1 MSLSI
6 HPFPARMAPDL
17 ALNTL
22 ARLNVGSVVLDPMS
36 GSGTVGQQ
44 AKRLGLTALGFDLDP
59 LAVLISKVS
68 TTPVDDTEIES
79 QSLKLLAAAK
89 SAEPNEVD
97 LPWIDGDADAEA
109 FVEYWFGRRQRDDL
123 RRIAGVLVDPA
134 SIDVSDDVADFL
146 RIALS
151 RIIVTKMQ
159 SASLAQDTSHSRPHR
174 VATKSTYDVFDGFE
188 RSIRVLR
195 KRVIDIPTSGQ
206 VLIRQGD
213 ARDLALVDDTS
224 VDAVLTSPPYLNA
237 IDYMRGHKMS
247 LIWLGH
253 RLRELS
259 TTRSDSIGAERRP
272 DTTFDP
278 AVHLPIK
285 QAMGD
290 LSGLS
295 SRHNGIVDRYVIDL
309 HDMAMEVARVLKPKA
324 MATFVIGN
332 SCLKGVYIQ
341 NSEAL
346 LKAAELAGLTEVE
359 KWERDLPS
367 GSRYLPTP
375 ATGTLS
381 KRMRKEVILR
391 VSKAPIH

>member
-22 ARLNVGSVVLDPMS
+22 AGLSEGSVVLDPMS

-44 AKRLGLTALGFDLDP
+44 AKRLGLTALGFDVDP

-68 TTPVDDTEIES
+68 TTPIDDVEVEC
-79 QSLKLLAAAK
+79 QSLRLVAAAK
-89 SAEPNEVD
+89 SADLDKVH

-109 FVEYWFGRRQRDDL
+109 FLQYWFGERQRDDL
-123 RRIAGVLVDPA
+123 RRIAGVLAAP
-134 SIDVSDDVADFL
+134 SRLDVSDEVADFL

-151 RIIVTKMQ
+151 RIIVTKIQ

-174 VATKSTYDVFDGFE
+174 VATKSAYDVFEGFE
-188 RSIRVLR
+188 RSIKALR
-195 KRVIDIPTSGQ
+195 KRVIDIPASGQ
-206 VLIRQGD
+206 VVIRRGD
-213 ARDLALVDDTS
+213 ARDLVTVDDAS

-247 LIWLGH
+247 LIWLGY
-253 RLRELS
+253 RLSELS
-259 TTRSDSIGAERRP
+259 STRSASIGAERRP
-272 DTTFDP
+272 DTAFDP
-278 AVHLPIK
+278 TVHLPIK
-285 QAMGD
+285 RAMGD
-290 LSGLS
+290 LTGLP
-295 SRHNGIVDRYVIDL
+295 SRHNGMVDRYAIDL
-309 HDMAMEVARVLKPKA
+309 HDMTKEVARVLRPRA
-324 MATFVIGN
+324 LATFVIGN

-346 LKAAELAGLTEVE
+346 LKAAELAGLAKVD
-359 KWERDLPS
+359 KWERDLPN

-375 ATGTLS
+375 ASGTLS

-391 VSKAPIH
+391 VVKS